1 VKVFDNVDVSDAD
14 FSLAGDVVCD
24 VVSEL
29 CCVEAFS
36 VFVVIETEVVDSR
49 TQFVDDVS

>member
-14 FSLAGDVVCD
+14 VSLAGDVICD

-29 CCVEAFS
+29 CCVEASF
-36 VFVVIETEVVDSR
+36 VFVVIETKVVDSR
-49 TQFVDDVS
+49 TKFVDDVS